1 MGTESQQMGS
11 LVLAGGGPAY
21 GFAVQSHDFL
31 VAGGAS
37 SLDPG
42 RQHQLD
48 VTDTQAGQQTTI
60 ERARGGVEVAW
71 PKEPTQ
77 QKHLMVTPL
86 SHGFQRVAVTRAL
99 PLPGRSASR
108 ASHSVVHGGNA
119 DQVRW
124 QTLHIN

>member
-21 GFAVQSHDFL
+21 CFAVQSHGFL

-48 VTDTQAGQQTTI
+48 VADTQAWQQTTI

-71 PKEPTQ
+71 PKESTQ
-77 QKHLMVTPL
+77 QELLVVTPL
-86 SHGFQRVAVTRAL
+86 SHGFQRVAGTQQGCHQA
-99 PLPGRSASR
+99 GQ
-108 ASHSVVHGGNA
+108 
-119 DQVRW
+119 QVG
-124 QTLHIN
+124 QA